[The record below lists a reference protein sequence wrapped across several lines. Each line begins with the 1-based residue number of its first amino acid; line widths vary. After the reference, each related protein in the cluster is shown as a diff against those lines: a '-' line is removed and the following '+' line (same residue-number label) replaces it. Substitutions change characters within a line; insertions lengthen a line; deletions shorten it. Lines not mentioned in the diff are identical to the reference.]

1 MVAYNIIILPLVA
14 SLLAQILK
22 FFIRSNR
29 LKFSWHNLIAYSGMP
44 SGHSAMTVGL
54 STIIGLELG
63 LTSPIFALSI
73 FFTLLTLRDA
83 MGLRRYLGK
92 HGKIINDLV
101 EDLDEDKMLDRKYPE
116 LLEKLGHSS
125 LQVLMGA
132 IIGFVVSYLGY
143 LYW

>member
-1 MVAYNIIILPLVA
+1 
-14 SLLAQILK
+14 
-22 FFIRSNR
+22 
-29 LKFSWHNLIAYSGMP
+29 
-44 SGHSAMTVGL
+44 
-54 STIIGLELG
+54 
-63 LTSPIFALSI
+63 
-73 FFTLLTLRDA
+73 